1 MSVTN
6 GRPANGNGL
15 IPGTAPAPMEGGR
28 ATGPPPRGENATL
41 EQLLLMLRRR
51 WQLIVV
57 CVVLVTG
64 AAIVFSLLQQ
74 DKYTASASL
83 LFQNTQFDQELFG
96 SNFTAAAVDP
106 TREAATNI
114 DLVSLPT
121 VASRTAAALHLP
133 TPLVRTEVSVSG
145 GGQADVAQVSATDA
159 NPIRA
164 AQIANTYVDQ
174 YVLFRQQADRSKI
187 AGAQDLVQQE
197 LAALPPSQRYGSVGQ
212 SLQNRAD
219 QLGVLAALQTGN
231 AEVVQPASPP
241 TSPSSPRTKR
251 NAILGALLGL
261 LFGLGFVFLAERLDR
276 RVRDAS
282 ELEDN
287 YGVPVLGAVPE
298 SPSYSMAGTEPLP
311 ALEAE
316 AFALLRARLRYFNVD
331 REIQSLL
338 VTSATPGEG
347 KTTVALNLAL
357 AEAVAHNA
365 TVVLVEAD
373 LRRPALGPRLGVDSA
388 PGLAEILSRNSSV
401 EDALRTTQV
410 PVRRTGNGTAH
421 TASFAV
427 ITAGAI
433 PPNPAELVESRA
445 MIDLL
450 SSLSEKFDLVIID
463 SPPTSVVSDAIPL
476 MRLVSGAVIV
486 SRIGVTTRD
495 ASRHLREQLRK
506 LNAPTLGVIAN
517 AMPIKGR
524 GYYGYEYGYYAET
537 YESRKAGDELA
548 DVSENS
554 AGVETA

>member
-1 MSVTN
+1 VSVTN
-6 GRPANGNGL
+6 GKPANGNGL
-15 IPGTAPAPMEGGR
+15 ITSTAPPPMEGGK
-28 ATGPPPRGENATL
+28 ATGMAGRSENTTV
-41 EQLLLMLRRR
+41 EQLLLVLRRR
-51 WQLIVV
+51 WQLIVI

-64 AAIVFSLLQQ
+64 AAIGFSLLQQ

-121 VASRTAAALHLP
+121 VASRTAAVLHLP

-145 GGQADVAQVSATDA
+145 GGQADVAQVSATDPS
-159 NPIRA
+159 PIRA
-164 AQIANTYVDQ
+164 AQIANTYVAQ

-197 LAALPPSQRYGSVGQ
+197 LIALPPSQRYGSVGQ

-261 LFGLGFVFLAERLDR
+261 LSGLGFVFLAERLDR

-282 ELEDN
+282 ELEDTF
-287 YGVPVLGAVPE
+287 GVPVLGAVPE

-316 AFALLRARLRYFNVD
+316 SFALLRARLRYFNVD

-338 VTSATPGEG
+338 VTSATAGEG
-347 KTTVALNLAL
+347 KTTVALNLAV
-357 AEAVAHNA
+357 AEAVARKT

-373 LRRPALGPRLGVDSA
+373 LRRPALAPRLGIDSA

-401 EDALRTTQV
+401 EGALRTVEV

-421 TASFAV
+421 AASFTV
-427 ITAGAI
+427 IAAGAI

-450 SSLSEKFDLVIID
+450 STLSEKFDLVIID
-463 SPPTSVVSDAIPL
+463 TPPTSVVSDAIPL

-495 ASRHLREQLRK
+495 AGRHLREQLRK

-517 AMPIKGR
+517 AMPVKSR
-524 GYYGYEYGYYAET
+524 GYYGYEYGYYADT
-537 YESRKAGDELA
+537 YESRKAGDELVG
-548 DVSENS
+548 VSENPT
-554 AGVETA
+554 GVETA